1 MRLPPFNIVAI
12 DPGVNGGIAVYNRDT
27 SEVSTLNM
35 PASPQAISAILRS
48 YVEEAEANEDR
59 ALIII
64 EEVPLFLATACPSVS
79 SMAKLQRNYGI
90 LVGCAISTGA
100 TVKTVTPQEWQ
111 KHIGAGH
118 KKTYGDKWKAHLKE
132 LAQEAF
138 PNLCVTLKTA
148 DALLILKGALTKYA
162 LYGTV

>member
-1 MRLPPFNIVAI
+1 MKLPPFNIVSI

-27 SEVSTLNM
+27 AEVSTLNM
-35 PASPQAISAILRS
+35 PASPQAISAILHN
-48 YVEEAEANEDR
+48 YVEEAEANGDR

-118 KKTYGDKWKAHLKE
+118 KRNHGDRWKAHLKE

-138 PNLCVTLKTA
+138 PHLKPTLKTA
-148 DALLILKGALTKYA
+148 DALLILKVALTKYA
-162 LYGTV
+162 LYGTL